1 MNIQNAI
8 DGIRVARQ
16 TLEALRLVM
25 VDHDKRLI
33 DEEARALQQE
43 LTNLLE
49 LMKQTKEESHEQTDS
64 NH

>member
-33 DEEARALQQE
+33 DEEARALQEE

-49 LMKQTKEESHEQTDS
+49 LMKQIKEESHEQTDS